1 MKKWLIVLCCIVLA
15 GAVAFVTVVNNKQ
28 GQIDTLNKDLS
39 DVQAE
44 NNSLKEKGEAD
55 AKTIQDLN
63 QQVTDLT
70 SERDALT
77 EENGR
82 LTENLNSLTS
92 NLTASQQ
99 KMQGILY
106 IMTDGAQGSIES
118 VLSPYMKIYADV
130 AVDSPYF
137 DAVDYVS
144 EHKLMDARGEETFGA
159 AEAAT
164 LGEMAEGL
172 YRIQGLTGT
181 QEDAVAAL
189 LETEKAWIAAQT
201 PTEEPVAEE
210 TVTEEAP
217 AEEAAAEDHTAEEG
231 VTEEA
236 PAEATAEEVPE
247 AEKPAAEA
255 ATEEA
260 PVAEMPV
267 EETVTEAPADEEAAT
282 EEGPAEASAEEV
294 PEAEKPAEEAVTEE
308 APVAEAP
315 AEEAVTEEAP
325 AEEAVTEEVPAAEA
339 PAEETAAE
347 EPAVIEDASTE
358 LTKERMFAL
367 CKAICG
373 DKELPEIVL
382 PNAEAA
388 EATRGDLAMV
398 LQALDQMK

>member
-1 MKKWLIVLCCIVLA
+1 MKKWLIALCCIVLA

-39 DVQAE
+39 DIQAE
-44 NNSLKEKGEAD
+44 NNALKEKGEAD

-77 EENGR
+77 EENGK

-130 AVDSPYF
+130 SVDSPYF
-137 DAVDYVS
+137 DAVDYVT

-159 AEAAT
+159 AERAT

-181 QEDAVAAL
+181 TEEAVTAL
-189 LETEKAWIAAQT
+189 LEAEKAWISAQT
-201 PTEEPVAEE
+201 PEEEQATEGASEEEPAVQEVVTEEMTAEEQAAEETVEEAVTEEAAEAETAAEEAPAEEPAAEVTTEEPVAEE
-210 TVTEEAP
+210 TATAEPATEENVKETVTEEAK
-217 AEEAAAEDHTAEEG
+217 
-231 VTEEA
+231 A
-236 PAEATAEEVPE
+236 PT
-247 AEKPAAEA
+247 
-255 ATEEA
+255 
-260 PVAEMPV
+260 
-267 EETVTEAPADEEAAT
+267 
-282 EEGPAEASAEEV
+282 
-294 PEAEKPAEEAVTEE
+294 
-308 APVAEAP
+308 
-315 AEEAVTEEAP
+315 
-325 AEEAVTEEVPAAEA
+325 
-339 PAEETAAE
+339 
-347 EPAVIEDASTE
+347 EDASTE
-358 LTKERMFAL
+358 LTKERMLAL
-367 CKAICG
+367 YKALCG
-373 DKELPEIVL
+373 DKEVPEIAF
-382 PNAEAA
+382 PNAEAP

-398 LQALDQMK
+398 MHALDQMK